1 MVRSDKMIRVKIVP
15 KDSRKVTK
23 VIIINA
29 DDHILM
35 LKRSDYVD
43 KFAGEWDLP
52 GGHIQVGEDFE
63 VGMKREVKEETG
75 LDVGEC
81 TFVDKIDN
89 LDFYWCECPDKPIKL
104 SHEHTEFRFFPKKDL
119 DPKGKF
125 EKMALKALEMKND

>member
-1 MVRSDKMIRVKIVP
+1 MIRVKIVP
-15 KDSRKVTK
+15 KDSKKVAK

-104 SHEHTEFRFFPKKDL
+104 SHEHTQFRFFPKKDL
-119 DPKGKF
+119 DPQGKF

>member
-1 MVRSDKMIRVKIVP
+1 MIRVKIVP
-15 KDSRKVTK
+15 KDSRKVAK
-23 VIIINA
+23 VIIINRE
-29 DDHILM
+29 DHILM

-81 TFVDKIDN
+81 IFVDKIDN

-104 SHEHTEFRFFPKKDL
+104 SHEHTQFRFFPKKDL

>member
-1 MVRSDKMIRVKIVP
+1 MIRVKIVP
-15 KDSRKVTK
+15 KDSRRVAK
-23 VIIINA
+23 VIIINK
-29 DDHILM
+29 DDHVLM

-89 LDFYWCECPDKPIKL
+89 LDFYWCECPDKPIEL
-104 SHEHTEFRFFPKKDL
+104 SHEHTKFRFFPKNDL
-119 DPKGKF
+119 GPKGKF